1 VHQEVRLSSQ
11 SFFVSRV
18 LGLDSDYL
26 LKPDAK
32 KTAAQRLFGI
42 FAGVAAIALCSAA
55 GWLFRGQSHQ
65 AFHLMLYLLG
75 VVAVALLWGGIA
87 SCIAAVLGMMA
98 FDYLFVDSLIV
109 PRFTFHLHLYNLVV
123 FAGMLGIAQ
132 LVAWLIQGLRHKTRA
147 ALDMAMEQARLRE
160 EANNSKLEAESERA
174 RGVLSSSVSHDLRTP
189 LASIKI
195 AAETLVTECPA
206 IKPDEIS
213 ELASMLL
220 GEAEKLDHMLSNLL
234 DITRL
239 EDAFIRLNKEW
250 QPIEDIVG
258 AVLTRLENQ
267 KGRLPIMAVFTT
279 SLPLVLIDGI
289 LIEQLLSNLI
299 ENALRHAPGKT
310 VAILAEH
317 QPVPG
322 QLQVI
327 IRDGGPGV
335 PKEQQGRIFD
345 KFYRAKGQ
353 GDGGTGFGLAICKAI
368 VQAHGG
374 KIWVEDAP
382 NGGAAFN
389 FILPTGG
396 APPSIAG

>member
-1 VHQEVRLSSQ
+1 VQLSPQ
-11 SFFVSRV
+11 SFFARRV
-18 LGLDSDYL
+18 LGLDSNYL
-26 LKPDAK
+26 LKPDIK
-32 KTAAQRLFGI
+32 KTAAQRLARI

-65 AFHLMLYLLG
+65 AFHLMLYQLG

-87 SCIAAVLGMMA
+87 SCVAAVLGMMA
-98 FDYLFVDSLIV
+98 FDYLFVDSLIE

-132 LVAWLIQGLRHKTRA
+132 LVAWLIRGLRHKTRA

-160 EANNSKLEAESERA
+160 EANKSKLEAESERA
-174 RGVLSSSVSHDLRTP
+174 RSVLLSSVSHDLRTP

-195 AAETLVTECPA
+195 AAETLVTEYPA

-267 KGRLPIMAVFTT
+267 KGKLPIMAVFTT

-299 ENALRHAPGKT
+299 ENALRHAPGTT

-317 QPVPG
+317 QPMLG

-345 KFYRAKGQ
+345 KFYRAQSQ
-353 GDGGTGFGLAICKAI
+353 GDGGTGLGLAICKAI
-368 VQAHGG
+368 VQAHSG

-396 APPSIAG
+396 EPPTISA